1 MILTG
6 DLHASPEEL
15 QFLRPGYLKE
25 KYGSQARGPIGATT
39 AGQHHSHSNAGPEP
53 CL

>member
-15 QFLRPGYLKE
+15 QFLRPEYLKE
-25 KYGSQARGPIGATT
+25 KYAAD
-39 AGQHHSHSNAGPEP
+39 AYLENDANACAVAEWK
-53 CL
+53 